1 MLTADILIINNKGE
15 INSKMINTLKM
26 CCITIDNINQTSKY
40 PEIYHIFGQNDN
52 KDKTPLK

>member
-26 CCITIDNINQTSKY
+26 CCITIDTIN
-40 PEIYHIFGQNDN
+40 
-52 KDKTPLK
+52 